1 MKDNAERMKCVRQ
14 IVAKR
19 KQQKEKRKESFFK
32 VTIVTLA
39 CLLLYCI
46 SSFPKMYQSAA
57 VAEHCGTIIL
67 IGGIGGYV
75 LTAILTFIAATII
88 TVICIKKQN
97 KSEGEQK

>member
-32 VTIVTLA
+32 VTSVMLA

-46 SSFPKMYQSAA
+46 SSFPRMYPKCSSGRTLRKHYPNRWDRWICA
-57 VAEHCGTIIL
+57 HSNFDL
-67 IGGIGGYV
+67 YRRNNHYGY
-75 LTAILTFIAATII
+75 LH
-88 TVICIKKQN
+88 
-97 KSEGEQK
+97 